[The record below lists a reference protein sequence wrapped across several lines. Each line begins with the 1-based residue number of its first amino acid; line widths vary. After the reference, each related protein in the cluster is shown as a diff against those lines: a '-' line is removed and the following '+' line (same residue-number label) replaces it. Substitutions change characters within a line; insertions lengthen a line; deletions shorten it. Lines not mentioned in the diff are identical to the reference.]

1 MTCFFLKNEGCGQ
14 YKEAGKTTIFLVVS
28 SKKTFSLY
36 TTKMADFL
44 SSISC
49 YNTDDFMIFESFS
62 GYLINFSGLKVV
74 DEGLAVFKIS
84 FQAKF

>member
-1 MTCFFLKNEGCGQ
+1 MIL
-14 YKEAGKTTIFLVVS
+14 LVVS

-44 SSISC
+44 SPISY
-49 YNTDDFMIFESFS
+49 YNTDDFMVFEAFS
-62 GYLINFSGLKVV
+62 GHLINFSGLKVV

-84 FQAKF
+84 FQAKLWS

>member
-1 MTCFFLKNEGCGQ
+1 
-14 YKEAGKTTIFLVVS
+14 
-28 SKKTFSLY
+28 
-36 TTKMADFL
+36 MADFL

-49 YNTDDFMIFESFS
+49 YNTDDFMVFEAFS
-62 GYLINFSGLKVV
+62 GHLINFSGLKVV